1 MAENEE
7 AVKNEETVKHEET
20 AKNEEITAVAEQP
33 APAKKK
39 DNKAMMMMGIVVLI
53 SVGGAFVFVS
63 KVYPSLAGNVQPDA
77 IVQELEGLEDAVEA
91 GETADEATTQEV
103 EPQELKKE
111 PASAKKKDE
120 KKKEGEEGAEKE
132 EVVLIVP
139 LDTII
144 VNLSA
149 SNGRRYLKTKI
160 NLEAKD
166 GEVKKTIESK
176 AIQIKDR
183 LISILS
189 SKTLED
195 IDGLEAQENLRKEIK
210 DAVDVVLKVEG
221 VLQVYFTEFVIQ

>member
-1 MAENEE
+1 MAD
-7 AVKNEETVKHEET
+7 NEETVK
-20 AKNEEITAVAEQP
+20 NEENRAVTERQAVPE
-33 APAKKK
+33 KKK
-39 DNKAMMMMGIVVLI
+39 SNKPVMMMGIVVLI
-53 SVGGAFVFVS
+53 SVGGAFVFVP
-63 KVYPSLAGNVQPDA
+63 KVYPSLAGNVTSDA
-77 IVQELEGLEDAVEA
+77 IVREQEWFEDAVEA
-91 GETADEATTQEV
+91 REAAGEATTQEV
-103 EPQELKKE
+103 KPQELKKE
-111 PASAKKKDE
+111 PASSKKKEE